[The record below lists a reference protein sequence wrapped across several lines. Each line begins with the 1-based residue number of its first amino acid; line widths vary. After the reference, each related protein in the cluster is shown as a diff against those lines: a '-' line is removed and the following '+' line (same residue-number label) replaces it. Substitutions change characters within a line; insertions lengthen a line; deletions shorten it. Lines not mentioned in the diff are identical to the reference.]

1 MCKITRIT
9 TATVNASLSDL
20 HINVRE
26 TVGLVV
32 EGSIPQSPSS
42 FLRADAFSLKRPP
55 VRMSRCNLS
64 WREEYMY
71 HITLVIWY
79 MYSSRQKNTYGP
91 YVQRAIEMCL
101 GHKAGSWCQWMVSR
115 TPRRHTALIESVS
128 EMFAMGSPSTSSR
141 SARAPGTIWPRI
153 VSFRQNHTDRPNAFF
168 WDNSLHTSNY

>member
-1 MCKITRIT
+1 MCKTTRIT
-9 TATVNASLSDL
+9 TATVNASLPDL

-26 TVGLVV
+26 TGRLVV
-32 EGSIPQSPSS
+32 EGSIPQSPGS

-64 WREEYMY
+64 WREEYM
-71 HITLVIWY
+71 
-79 MYSSRQKNTYGP
+79 YGP